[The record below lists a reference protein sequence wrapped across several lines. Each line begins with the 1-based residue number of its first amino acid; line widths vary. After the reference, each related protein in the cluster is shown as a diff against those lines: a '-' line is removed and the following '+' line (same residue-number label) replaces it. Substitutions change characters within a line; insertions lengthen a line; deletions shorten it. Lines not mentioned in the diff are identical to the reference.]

1 MYQSHPSIV
10 LSELFAR
17 KPYQGV
23 SPEEA
28 TFLFVGLDAN
38 YSSDIEQS
46 TVFPALR
53 AYHEDGPAFWRRYG
67 VHHPFLLP
75 DYKGDGRRYHKTFA
89 KIGFIPDHADMVSFA
104 ELLHLPTVGR
114 NSLEVSDLD
123 VEHLHK
129 LNQAIFTG
137 WAKYIF
143 ISAGV
148 ARLMRASGLF
158 PQLGNPVSTGAAL
171 RVLYR
176 DSRRTVFQHLHFSN
190 YGKFEAQ
197 LQAEAREIFGLIPRY
212 RSLEVGL

>member
-1 MYQSHPSIV
+1 MYQSHPSTV

-53 AYHEDGPAFWRRYG
+53 AYHEDGPAVWRRYG

-89 KIGFIPDHADMVSFA
+89 KIGFTPDHADMVSFA
-104 ELLHLPTVGR
+104 ELLHLPYFPSSATPFQQVLLCGFFIAIQ
-114 NSLEVSDLD
+114 D
-123 VEHLHK
+123 VRCF
-129 LNQAIFTG
+129 NIFT
-137 WAKYIF
+137 
-143 ISAGV
+143 S
-148 ARLMRASGLF
+148 RTT
-158 PQLGNPVSTGAAL
+158 VS
-171 RVLYR
+171 
-176 DSRRTVFQHLHFSN
+176 SRRSSKQKR
-190 YGKFEAQ
+190 G
-197 LQAEAREIFGLIPRY
+197 
-212 RSLEVGL
+212 RSLVSFRAIDHWRSVYERFNQRTEKII